1 MVLNHVGLVVLPP
14 ALLPS
19 PCPLVCLALLHQD
32 TLDRLSVAMECQP
45 SVPALLVS
53 PSDPTSPAG
62 VHPATPDEAAVL
74 AGLVEVHPATPDE
87 AAVRAGLVEDHPATL
102 DEAAVR
108 AGLVEDH
115 PATPDEA
122 AVRADMVEDHPATLD
137 EAAVRAGLV
146 EDHPATPDE
155 AAVRAGLVED
165 YPAIPDE
172 AAVRVDLVE
181 GRPAFLDEAAVLAHL
196 LMRPKPPLPSR
207 LHPRMTLSVRLHA
220 VVRLLHLGSCPLRS
234 RRFHLGS

>member
-122 AVRADMVEDHPATLD
+122 AVRA
-137 EAAVRAGLV
+137 
-146 EDHPATPDE
+146 
-155 AAVRAGLVED
+155 GLVED

>member
-108 AGLVEDH
+108 AGLVED
-115 PATPDEA
+115 
-122 AVRADMVEDHPATLD
+122 
-137 EAAVRAGLV
+137 
-146 EDHPATPDE
+146 
-155 AAVRAGLVED
+155 